1 MATTL
6 SGLKFAAPNSNKANF
21 KYSSSTSIHYAQIN
35 SGTYDTATGK
45 LTINL
50 TVGKNGSGYS
60 LNGFYVSLNHDIT
73 SLNGK
78 DYRQSGVTAV
88 APGSGEYYM
97 FCHTNNGSRTVYNG
111 YTTYLSGLNTDY
123 SGYYTNNNTW
133 SFNVSADNVSL
144 SDLNNGNV
152 RIYVQMIIDSPWK
165 GVGHNRWYNPSGY
178 TTVSQNY
185 MSRYMDTTITLGAVV
200 NPHVTIYVRNQNAD
214 GSWGSYWTAKDED
227 VTYGSSYSYSA
238 YSSDTVYQPISWS
251 SSSVTSNQTIYLDA
265 YRKTYTFGVYPSG
278 GSYNGSTSYQSFSGR
293 YGTTIGVGLAT
304 PPSGYKFAGYH
315 ANGPLTGVSSSDSI
329 FESGNGDIG
338 VYNNSQNGTVT
349 HTRERDD
356 TVPSKG
362 KGDSNTGYRIKITKV
377 SGTASPGCGG
387 FYLGTNSK
395 AGHVF
400 RCMTWAKIP
409 VGYTVNDHRNS
420 IGDGGYSEW
429 LTSRQGTG
437 DWFLYVYDVHC
448 GSSGSFS
455 TFGHLA
461 LSANNGDD
469 TAAVTWYV
477 CAVQITDITSGAL
490 VYNYTQN
497 GYVEAFYAPNEYTV
511 SYNANGGSGAP
522 SSQQKIHDVN
532 LTLSSTRPTHGNTT
546 ATGYTVSFNG
556 NGGTAGTATLTATDT
571 ISYSFSNW
579 KATNGTTYNP
589 GGTYS
594 ANAAT
599 TMTAQW
605 STSTT
610 RGSITLPS
618 ASRTYYTFNG
628 WSKVAGTSPYYNAG
642 TSYQVTS
649 AHTLY
654 ANWTPNAPINLSLT
668 RSSSTT
674 NSIVLTYSDAG
685 VVTTRTAYYRKVG
698 ASSYTSMAI
707 TSNPFTIS
715 GLESDVNYEIYYI
728 ASNSAA
734 SSSTTVQQFSTLLTT
749 PTITSYGTSSIT
761 PFTATVY
768 LNGSISPSRTLQY
781 RFSSDNG
788 STWTNWQ
795 NSGSYTHTGLNEE
808 TQYILGFQV
817 KAIHTGI
824 NANDTTSNIITMT
837 ITTPADQAQIY
848 GKNNNTWKHGKVW
861 AKQNGEWVKAKKIY
875 TKVNGTWVINKN
887 N

>member
-1 MATTL
+1 MATV
-6 SGLKFAAPNSNKANF
+6 SGTISPTSFTCPSAQHTTGTIKVTFGTITHDLTNNKTTISFTAQGTGSYWLYGYGFYWSYDNSNWNKIKEFTTQSDSSVVKPSTYTKSNWQSLSFDVPHTDGQGYTFYF
-21 KYSSSTSIHYAQIN
+21 KIKHLFQYGASAARWA
-35 SGTYDTATGK
+35 YDDGAT
-45 LTINL
+45 
-50 TVGKNGSGYS
+50 SGYHAKGAS
-60 LNGFYVSLNHDIT
+60 QLMTLDVPAHSVN
-73 SLNGK
+73 
-78 DYRQSGVTAV
+78 
-88 APGSGEYYM
+88 
-97 FCHTNNGSRTVYNG
+97 
-111 YTTYLSGLNTDY
+111 TYL
-123 SGYYTNNNTW
+123 
-133 SFNVSADNVSL
+133 
-144 SDLNNGNV
+144 
-152 RIYVQMIIDSPWK
+152 
-165 GVGHNRWYNPSGY
+165 
-178 TTVSQNY
+178 
-185 MSRYMDTTITLGAVV
+185 RY
-200 NPHVTIYVRNQNAD
+200 QNAD
-214 GSWGSYWTAKDED
+214 G
-227 VTYGSSYSYSA
+227 TYGSYSLVDSQTVMHGNTYSYSRA
-238 YSSDTVYQPISWS
+238 ADTVYTAVSYS
-251 SSSVTSNQTIYLDA
+251 ATITQDSTFYLDA
-265 YRKTYTFGVYPSG
+265 NRQTYTFGVYPSG

-293 YGTTIGVGLAT
+293 YGSTTGVGLAT
-304 PPSGYKFAGYH
+304 PPSGYKFVGYH

-362 KGDSNTGYRIKITKV
+362 KGNSNVGYRIKIAKV

-387 FYLGTNSK
+387 FYLSTSSK
-395 AGHVF
+395 ANHVF
-400 RCMTWAKIP
+400 RCMTWAKVP

-448 GSSGSFS
+448 GSSGTFS

-461 LSANNGDD
+461 LSANNGDN

-497 GYVEAFYAPNEYTV
+497 GYVEAFYAPNEYTI

-522 SSQQKIHDVN
+522 SSQQKVHDVN
-532 LTLSSTRPTHGNTT
+532 LTLSSTRPTHSNTT

-556 NGGTAGTATLTATDT
+556 NGGTAGTASLTATDT
-571 ISYSFSNW
+571 ISYSFNNW

-605 STSTT
+605 NTSTT

-628 WSKVAGTSPYYNAG
+628 WSKVAGTSPYYNVG

-654 ANWTPNAPINLSLT
+654 ANWTPNAPINLSLS

-685 VVTTRTAYYRKVG
+685 VVTTRTVYYRKVG

-734 SSSTTVQQFSTLLTT
+734 SSSTTVQQFSTLLTI

-788 STWTNWQ
+788 STWTSWQ
-795 NSGSYTHTGLNEE
+795 NSSSYTHTGLNEE

-824 NANDTTSNIITMT
+824 NANDTTSNIVTMT

-848 GKNNNTWKHGKVW
+848 GKNNDTWKHGKVW